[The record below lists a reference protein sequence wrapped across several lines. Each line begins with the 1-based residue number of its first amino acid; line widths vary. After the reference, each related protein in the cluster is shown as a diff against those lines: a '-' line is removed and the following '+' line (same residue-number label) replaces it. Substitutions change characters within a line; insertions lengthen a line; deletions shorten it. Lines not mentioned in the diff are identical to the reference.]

1 MLKEGRCTNLCV
13 LVTAGAPALGGRC
26 ARVRGLGAVD
36 LMLAQLM
43 QAGGAIHRKGFGMN
57 IGIIGAGNVGRALAT
72 ASVRAGHAVTI
83 TSTTAREAE
92 GVAAEVGATA
102 VGSNKAAVVDAA
114 AVILA
119 VPFDAVHAIV
129 GELGAALQGKVLIDV
144 TNRFAPEQL
153 GGPSNAELIQQMA
166 PNARVVKAFNTIFAA
181 HQADPVIDGIQL
193 DGFVA
198 GDGAAKQQVLDL
210 VASLGFRPIDA
221 GPLPMARALEGMGT
235 LNISLNM
242 TNGWPW
248 QSGWKLL
255 GPSG

>member
-1 MLKEGRCTNLCV
+1 
-13 LVTAGAPALGGRC
+13 
-26 ARVRGLGAVD
+26 
-36 LMLAQLM
+36 MLAMPTPLM
-43 QAGGAIHRKGFGMN
+43 RAGGAIYKGGFGMN
-57 IGIIGAGNVGRALAT
+57 IGIIGAGNVGQALAT

-83 TSTTAREAE
+83 TSTTAGEAE
-92 GVAAEVGATA
+92 QVAAAAGAKA
-102 VGSNKAAVVDAA
+102 VASNRAAVVDAA

-119 VPFDAVHAIV
+119 VPFDAVHTIV
-129 GELGAALQGKVLIDV
+129 GELGAALEGKVLIDV

-153 GGPSNAELIQQMA
+153 DGPSNAELIQQMA
-166 PNARVVKAFNTIFAA
+166 PSAKVVKAFNTIFAA
-181 HQADPVIDGIQL
+181 HQADPLIDGIQL

-198 GDGAAKQQVLDL
+198 GDDRAAKQQVLDL

-221 GPLPMARALEGMGT
+221 GSLPMARALEGMGT